1 MRQDTL
7 IRLFK
12 SIEADSSN
20 DLMKIAYKIID
31 EEIEKGHNLLS
42 NKLKGILKEKEKKD
56 SHLKKELSNIFQP
69 KIPENTRLKSQLAIE
84 VPRDFLRREMI
95 LPKDIEEKFQ
105 RIEKEFI
112 ARDRLAHHGLK
123 PRQKILFYGAPG
135 CGKSMGAERIAWN
148 IGLPFIKVR
157 FDSMISSYLGESLNN
172 LRKIFEEISSQPC
185 VLLLDE
191 FDIIA
196 KSRTYGQD
204 VGEMYRIVN
213 MLLSLLE
220 EYNSPSGLLIAT
232 TNLEES
238 LDKAIFRRFD
248 EIIEIRRP
256 GKDEIVRLLKQ
267 TLSSQKISPTLNLNE
282 VSTRMTGF
290 SAAMVVKVAQNAAK
304 LAVLAN
310 NVQIGVEQLNS
321 ALSEVHESRP
331 D

>member
-1 MRQDTL
+1 MVLTD
-7 IRLFK
+7 
-12 SIEADSSN
+12 
-20 DLMKIAYKIID
+20 
-31 EEIEKGHNLLS
+31 
-42 NKLKGILKEKEKKD
+42 
-56 SHLKKELSNIFQP
+56 
-69 KIPENTRLKSQLAIE
+69 
-84 VPRDFLRREMI
+84 V
-95 LPKDIEEKFQ
+95 IEEKFK

-123 PRQKILFYGAPG
+123 PIQKILFYGAPG
-135 CGKSMGAERIAWN
+135 CGKSMGAERIAWTV
-148 IGLPFIKVR
+148 GLPFIKVR

-232 TNLEES
+232 TNLEKS

-248 EIIEIRRP
+248 EIIEIKKP
-256 GKDEIVRLLKQ
+256 GKSEIVRLLKQ
-267 TLSSQKISPTLNLNE
+267 TLTSQRTAKNINWIQIAE
-282 VSTRMTGF
+282 KMEGF
-290 SAAMVVKVAQNAAK
+290 SAAMGVKVAQNSAK
-304 LAVLAN
+304 FAILSN
-310 NVQIGVEQLNS
+310 IDQIEQKHIEISLF
-321 ALSEVHESRP
+321 EMQERR
-331 D
+331 DD

>member
-1 MRQDTL
+1 MKQETL

-12 SIEADSSN
+12 SIESDSSE
-20 DLMKIAYKIID
+20 DLIKMAYKIID
-31 EEIEKGHNLLS
+31 EEVEKGHNILS
-42 NKLKGILKEKEKKD
+42 EKLRRILENKEKKD

-84 VPRDFLRREMI
+84 IDRDFLRHDMI
-95 LPKDIEEKFQ
+95 LPEDIEFKFN

-148 IGLPFIKVR
+148 TGLPFVKVR
-157 FDSMISSYLGESLNN
+157 FDAMISSYLGESLNN
-172 LRKIFEEISSQPC
+172 LRKIFEELSSQPC

-196 KSRTYGQD
+196 KSRTFGQD

-213 MLLSLLE
+213 MLLFLLE
-220 EYNSPSGLLIAT
+220 EYNSPSGLLVAT
-232 TNLEES
+232 TNLEKS

-248 EIIEIRRP
+248 EIIEIRKP
-256 GKDEIVRLLKQ
+256 GIDEIVRLLKQ
-267 TLSSQKISPTLNLNE
+267 TLLAQKLDRKISWEEIATKME
-282 VSTRMTGF
+282 GF
-290 SAAMVVKVAQNAAK
+290 SAALVVKIAQNAAK
-304 LAVLAN
+304 LAILN
-310 NVQIGVEQLNS
+310 NTGQIGVDEITS
-321 ALSEVHESRP
+321 ALGEVEQH
-331 D
+331 DD

>member
-1 MRQDTL
+1 MRQETL

-12 SIEADSSN
+12 SIEADSSD

-31 EEIEKGHNLLS
+31 EEFEKGHHVLS
-42 NKLKGILKEKEKKD
+42 SKLKTILLKKEKKD
-56 SHLKKELSNIFQP
+56 IHLKKELSNIFQS

-84 VPRDFLRREMI
+84 VERDFLRHNMI
-95 LPKDIEEKFQ
+95 LPEDIEEKFK
-105 RIEKEFI
+105 RVEKEFI
-112 ARDRLAHHGLK
+112 ARDRLAHYGLK

-148 IGLPFIKVR
+148 TGLPFIKVR

-172 LRKIFEEISSQPC
+172 LRRIFEEISSQPC

-213 MLLSLLE
+213 MLLYLLE

-256 GKDEIVRLLKQ
+256 EKNEIGRLLKQ
-267 TLSSQKISPTLNLNE
+267 TLSSQKIDPNINWSE
-282 VSTRMTGF
+282 IAIKMEGF

-304 LAVLAN
+304 LAILTN
-310 NVQIGVEQLNS
+310 SIQIGIEHIHSSLNEMQER
-321 ALSEVHESRP
+321 LE